1 MERMDKVNELLKRE
15 LGRILQHDFEDERMA
30 FVSVTAVNTSKDLRN
45 ARVSI
50 SYFGDEKDLEHVLE
64 SLNRASSFVRRQV
77 GQKVRI
83 RYTPALIFV
92 YDSSSEYGA
101 RIEQTIAEI
110 HQLQEGHTESN
121 NDDGS

>member
-1 MERMDKVNELLKRE
+1 MGRMDKVNELLKRE

-101 RIEQTIAEI
+101 RIEQTLEEI
-110 HQLQEGHTESN
+110 HQLSEGHSESSN
-121 NDDGS
+121 PDGS